1 MNIWQRRNGSQ
12 KTTMNI
18 SRGSIKQIQKY
29 IHLVNQSRRCIRR
42 HHVGGGVS
50 SPTMGRPWELA
61 GLRVE
66 FVREHPLPPSS
77 LPLSPFSPRRLLQ
90 LQPRAGPRARA
101 RLRLRRTPPPP
112 SAHAARRTPRFGR
125 PAPAG
130 GCSEPWQWLMSAENF
145 SERAP
150 TPKTPPSTTT
160 RPNPKHCREREGIE
174 TDRSGAVAVGPP
186 ELGCVVRRQTAR
198 RRTKDRL
205 KRGRACAVGR
215 K

>member
-12 KTTMNI
+12 NTTTKI

-66 FVREHPLPPSS
+66 FVREHPLPPS
-77 LPLSPFSPRRLLQ
+77 LSPSFPLLSSSSPPAPTSR
-90 LQPRAGPRARA
+90 
-101 RLRLRRTPPPP
+101 
-112 SAHAARRTPRFGR
+112 R
-125 PAPAG
+125 PASTG
-130 GCSEPWQWLMSAENF
+130 
-145 SERAP
+145 AP
-150 TPKTPPSTTT
+150 TPTPHSPSPLRARGARRASAGRRLRVAVAGRGSGLCQLKISRKELRRRRRRRRRRRGPT
-160 RPNPKHCREREGIE
+160 PNIAGRER
-174 TDRSGAVAVGPP
+174 DRSGAVAVGPP
-186 ELGCVVRRQTAR
+186 ELGCVVRRQTAK

-205 KRGRACAVGR
+205 KRGRESAVGR

>member
-1 MNIWQRRNGSQ
+1 
-12 KTTMNI
+12 MNI

-50 SPTMGRPWELA
+50 SPTMTRPWELA

-77 LPLSPFSPRRLLQ
+77 LFPPSLLVVSSSSNLAPAREHGRAYAYAALPL
-90 LQPRAGPRARA
+90 
-101 RLRLRRTPPPP
+101 PPPRT
-112 SAHAARRTPRFGR
+112 RRTPRFGR

-130 GCSEPWQWLMSAENF
+130 GCSGPWQWLMSAENF

-160 RPNPKHCREREGIE
+160 RPNPKHCRERER
-174 TDRSGAVAVGPP
+174 DR
-186 ELGCVVRRQTAR
+186 ERQER
-198 RRTKDRL
+198 RRC
-205 KRGRACAVGR
+205 GRTS
-215 K
+215 